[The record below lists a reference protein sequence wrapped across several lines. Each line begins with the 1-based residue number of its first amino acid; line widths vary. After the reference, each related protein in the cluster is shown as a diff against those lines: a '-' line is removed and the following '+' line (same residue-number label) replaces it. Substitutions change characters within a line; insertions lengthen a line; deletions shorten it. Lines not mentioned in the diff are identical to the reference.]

1 MMSANPPTF
10 VQILQQNFQKLDTIP
25 IQIPSFDLVDFD
37 NAFVTVREYSSS
49 VTLVLE
55 KRTGAYWTAKTKKIK
70 NEQLLI

>member
-1 MMSANPPTF
+1 MSANPPSL

-37 NAFVTVREYSSS
+37 NNFVTVREYSSS

-55 KRTGAYWTAKTKKIK
+55 KRTGAYWTAKTKKMK